1 MSAGAGLLC
10 RVSWHN
16 VSARHTVVRRLVLVD
31 AWLGGRVCARS
42 GSLKRIKNMF
52 KSNKEA
58 ANER

>member
-1 MSAGAGLLC
+1 MSAGTGLLC

-42 GSLKRIKNMF
+42 GSLKRV
-52 KSNKEA
+52 KSMLKYNLEA